1 MFPRAITEACMKR
14 PAFVIGDRVIVKPGT
29 ENNPSLRFRLM
40 SILRRGILTRTER
53 ETGLSHLL
61 IRRII
66 SIICLIKVF
75 LHTIVKQSVHCLSD
89 DRDLQRKSS
98 KLSAEK
104 NKGNFVKDYNKHY
117 SSAFY

>member
-29 ENNPSLRFRLM
+29 ENNPSLSFRLM

-75 LHTIVKQSVHCLSD
+75 LHTIVKQSSDTVHSLSNG
-89 DRDLQRKSS
+89 RDLQRKSVSS

-104 NKGNFVKDYNKHY
+104 NKGNFVKD
-117 SSAFY
+117 